1 MTPHFAARWQ
11 PDKLE
16 KINGVETM
24 NDSSTKQVNT
34 NGSAPAESAATE
46 GSITGLDS
54 YEVFLTKLQKAI
66 DNMGDRRI
74 SIIYTDIKHFKYI
87 NDTYGYQVG
96 DALLR
101 DFINE
106 MVGSSNEMICRSRVY
121 SDNFVSAGYID
132 ESVTNEELKNFI
144 HQLNLEKAIRFRERY
159 LSSRLQFC
167 TGISIVDKNSRS
179 FDAETAVSNA
189 NLARKVAKEMEED
202 CCVLFDHS
210 MMEGIRREVEI
221 TSQIPK
227 AIANHE
233 LKVFYQ
239 PKIETESL
247 RLIGAEALVRWQ
259 KQDGS
264 FIYPDDFIP
273 FVERSGQVVDVDYYV
288 YREVFRFLAERLAEG
303 RSVVPV
309 SLNISRI
316 HLSKLDI
323 LEYVRN
329 LFDEYKIPPEYVEF
343 ELTESIYLDNTE
355 RALELVDGLH
365 KLGTKVSMDDFGS
378 GFSSLNLLSRLPI
391 DIIKLDR
398 VFLKEDALQ
407 ENDKVILSCMVDM
420 AKRLRIVSLCEGVET
435 SEQSDY
441 LKEIGCQ
448 IQQGY
453 YFSRPIPQEQF
464 EQIMDQGSLAGNQ
477 AQVLA

>member
-1 MTPHFAARWQ
+1 
-11 PDKLE
+11 
-16 KINGVETM
+16 M
-24 NDSSTKQVNT
+24 NDSLTKQIDT
-34 NGSAPAESAATE
+34 NKSAPAGSSAIGDSLAE
-46 GSITGLDS
+46 LDS
-54 YEVFLTKLQKAI
+54 YEMFLKKLQEAI
-66 DNMGDRRI
+66 DNMGDKRI

-101 DFINE
+101 DFIKE
-106 MVGSSNEMICRSRVY
+106 MVGSGEEIICRARVY
-121 SDNFVSAGYID
+121 SDNFVAAGYIA
-132 ESVTNEELKNFI
+132 ENVSNEELREFI
-144 HQLNLEKAIRFRERY
+144 HQLNTEKEIRFRERY
-159 LSSRLQFC
+159 LNSRLQFC
-167 TGISIVDKNSRS
+167 TGISVIDKNSRS

-210 MMEGIRREVEI
+210 MMEGIKREVEI

-233 LKVFYQ
+233 LKVYYQ

-247 RLIGAEALVRWQ
+247 KLVGAEALVRWQ
-259 KQDGS
+259 KPDGS
-264 FIYPDDFIP
+264 FVYPDQFIP
-273 FVERSGQVVDVDYYV
+273 FVERSGQIVNVDYYV
-288 YREVFRFLAERLAEG
+288 YKEVFRFMADRLAAG
-303 RSVVPV
+303 RKVVPV
-309 SLNISRI
+309 SLNVSRV
-316 HLSKLDI
+316 HLSKMSI

-329 LFDEYKIPPEYVEF
+329 LFEEYKIPPELIEF

-355 RALELVDGLH
+355 RALELVKGLH
-365 KLGTKVSMDDFGS
+365 SFGTKVSMDDFGS

-391 DIIKLDR
+391 DTIKLDK
-398 VFLKEDALQ
+398 VFLKDDTLQ
-407 ENDKVILSCMVDM
+407 ENDKIVISCMVDM

-435 SEQSDY
+435 PEQSDY

-464 EQIMDQGSLAGNQ
+464 EELMDRE
-477 AQVLA
+477 QVSV

>member
-1 MTPHFAARWQ
+1 
-11 PDKLE
+11 
-16 KINGVETM
+16 M
-24 NDSSTKQVNT
+24 NDLLTKQIDT
-34 NGSAPAESAATE
+34 NQAAPAGSSAIE
-46 GSITGLDS
+46 GSLAELDS
-54 YEVFLTKLQKAI
+54 YEMFLKKLQKAI
-66 DNMGDRRI
+66 DNIGDKRI

-101 DFINE
+101 DFIKE
-106 MVGSSNEMICRSRVY
+106 MVGSGEQIICRARVY
-121 SDNFVSAGYID
+121 SDNFVAAGYVD
-132 ESVTNEELKNFI
+132 ENITNEELREFI
-144 HQLNLEKAIRFRERY
+144 HQLNAEKEIRFRERY
-159 LSSRLQFC
+159 LNSRLQFC
-167 TGISIVDKNSRS
+167 TGISVIDKNSRS

-210 MMEGIRREVEI
+210 MMEGIKREVEI

-233 LKVFYQ
+233 LKVYYQ

-247 RLIGAEALVRWQ
+247 KLVGAEALVRWQ
-259 KQDGS
+259 KPDGS
-264 FIYPDDFIP
+264 FVYPDQFIP
-273 FVERSGQVVDVDYYV
+273 FVERSGQIVNVDYYV
-288 YREVFRFLAERLAEG
+288 YKEVFRFMADRLAAG
-303 RSVVPV
+303 RKVVPV
-309 SLNISRI
+309 SLNVSRV
-316 HLSKLDI
+316 HLSKMSI

-329 LFDEYKIPPEYVEF
+329 LFEEYKIPPELIEF

-355 RALELVDGLH
+355 RALELVKGLH
-365 KLGTKVSMDDFGS
+365 SFGTRVSMDDFGS

-391 DIIKLDR
+391 DTIKLDK
-398 VFLKEDALQ
+398 VFLKDDTLQ
-407 ENDKVILSCMVDM
+407 ENDKIVISCMVDM

-435 SEQSDY
+435 PEQSDY

-464 EQIMDQGSLAGNQ
+464 EELMDRE
-477 AQVLA
+477 QVSV